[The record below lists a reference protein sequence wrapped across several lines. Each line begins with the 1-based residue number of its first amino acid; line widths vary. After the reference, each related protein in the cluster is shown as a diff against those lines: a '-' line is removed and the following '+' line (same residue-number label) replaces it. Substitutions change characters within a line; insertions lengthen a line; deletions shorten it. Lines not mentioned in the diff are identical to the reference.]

1 MAPVAKGAGGGPWAE
16 PEDREAEGIECD
28 PALSGVNVVACV
40 EEGVSGGL
48 DMLGLE
54 VSTAAGLGVTFDF
67 GLVVE
72 VVVVVLFAGVGVE
85 VGAQEGFG
93 GIRVVSCSA

>member
-72 VVVVVLFAGVGVE
+72 VVVVVLFAGVGVGVE
-85 VGAQEGFG
+85 AQEGFG
-93 GIRVVSCSA
+93 GIRVVSRSA